1 MKQKCV
7 EIPHSV
13 DCEST
18 LAGIKRRSATRRY
31 RIAHREQIAARKALH
46 YRANRDRILK
56 YKRAHYAA
64 HCEELKAKRRAR
76 HDAKQRREF
85 NRMKRVQY
93 LFRHPEVTR
102 QWYDAEVRRR
112 EKFDLQHSPEWR
124 AAERRRTEAKL
135 HTLQRRMHLKE
146 LAA

>member
-76 HDAKQRREF
+76 HDAK
-85 NRMKRVQY
+85 
-93 LFRHPEVTR
+93 
-102 QWYDAEVRRR
+102 VRRR